1 MYSSPIHGVLKPHT
15 TKLRLVTNQ
24 SAGPFAP
31 NSMIPRDCITG
42 YPLDNMTHLGEM
54 LLHLRNE
61 EGNFPLVLFKSDIAE
76 AYRLLPVHPY
86 WQIKQINTIDGE
98 RFVDRNNC
106 FGGRGSGAIFI
117 AFNSLVTW
125 IAKNVKFIPY
135 LGAYSDDSFGI
146 DQSGNLIP
154 YKKYNKLMPEQ
165 QVKLLCL
172 WDKLGIPH
180 EEQKQTWGAPLTIIG
195 IHVNPNK
202 MTLSLPP
209 D

>member
-1 MYSSPIHGVLKPHT
+1 M
-15 TKLRLVTNQ
+15 
-24 SAGPFAP
+24 
-31 NSMIPRDCITG
+31 
-42 YPLDNMTHLGEM
+42 
-54 LLHLRNE
+54 
-61 EGNFPLVLFKSDIAE
+61 
-76 AYRLLPVHPY
+76 
-86 WQIKQINTIDGE
+86 
-98 RFVDRNNC
+98 DRNNC

-125 IAKNVKFIPY
+125 IAKNIKFIPY

-172 WDKLGIPH
+172 WDELGIPH
-180 EEQKQTWGAPLTIIG
+180 EERKQTWGAPLTIIG
-195 IHVNPNK
+195 IDVDPNK

-209 D
+209 NRWTDLIAELRKFCLTTPRHRGASFSLREWQRLARWVNWGLNVYPLLRPALNCVYPKMAGEDQPL